1 MDPYLLR
8 IGEHKAELSD
18 VVEGIPDLVGN
29 AECDQDVRG
38 EVSVHVG
45 VQITPELDLPA
56 DVGLEDGLRL
66 VVAVVLGLAHQGLG
80 DGRDRGLP
88 LNSAVRPD
96 VGDLRVPEPK
106 NVDLPVLPVDV
117 GGHLA
122 PDHLQSLLI
131 HRQGKVTDGCEVPD
145 QVPGVVI
152 RRLQL
157 IEESVLL
164 SPAPLQVQV
173 QDHILFVVQKKA
185 AKVLH
190 AILPAVSCH
199 HTVFPPGGSAPRLAR
214 KSHSPRIPASQS
226 FQVAVKFPVYQGSA
240 TLLL

>member
-1 MDPYLLR
+1 MPSAIR
-8 IGEHKAELSD
+8 MSGE
-18 VVEGIPDLVGN
+18 
-29 AECDQDVRG
+29 R
-38 EVSVHVG
+38 VSVHVG
-45 VQITPELDLPA
+45 LQIAPELDLPA

-66 VVAVVLGLAHQGLG
+66 VVAIVLGLAHQGLG

-164 SPAPLQVQV
+164 SPCP
-173 QDHILFVVQKKA
+173 
-185 AKVLH
+185 
-190 AILPAVSCH
+190 
-199 HTVFPPGGSAPRLAR
+199 PPGTGSGSCPFRCPEKSSQSTACHPPCCLLSPYRFSSRGSAPRLAR